1 MKKCLLVFLLVSI
14 SLQAAYAKKKITPD
28 SVLKIMDRVASWQLR
43 EWQEHGRKHP
53 KWHGGTL
60 PPGIM
65 VDKRGEPI
73 YGTGAPEA
81 GQEVPEQDASG
92 S

>member
-1 MKKCLLVFLLVSI
+1 MNG
-14 SLQAAYAKKKITPD
+14 AYPLPATHIE
-28 SVLKIMDRVASWQLR
+28 L
-43 EWQEHGRKHP
+43 RKHP

-81 GQEVPEQDASG
+81 GQEVPGQDASG